1 MGEGEST
8 FDPGDMGSN
17 SVEQY
22 EERDRRMRAALARL
36 ALDRRARLLQESR
49 EPDDASSGPGS
60 GVQDTWASMPHAGKD
75 FQASLAEDEQVT
87 EGVMGGDEDPLDFSD
102 LPVF

>member
-1 MGEGEST
+1 
-8 FDPGDMGSN
+8 
-17 SVEQY
+17 
-22 EERDRRMRAALARL
+22 MRAALARL

-49 EPDDASSGPGS
+49 EPGDASSGPGS
-60 GVQDTWASMPHAGKD
+60 GVQDTWALMPHAGRD
-75 FQASLAEDEQVT
+75 FQASLAEDEQVE